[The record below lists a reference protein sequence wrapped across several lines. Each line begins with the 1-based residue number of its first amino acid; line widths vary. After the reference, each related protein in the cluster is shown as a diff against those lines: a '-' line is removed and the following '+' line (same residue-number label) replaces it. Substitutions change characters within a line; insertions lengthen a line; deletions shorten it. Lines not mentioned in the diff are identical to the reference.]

1 MSIYHFVLEFLY
13 TQGECAPNETL
24 SLDKSLLALHTEL
37 NKSQGFLNYT
47 GEVTM
52 IKKILVPVDGSEQA
66 HKAIEF
72 AADLALHYDATI
84 HLLHAFKLTIIP
96 EGFGE
101 YVVSDRIQLEAMGKK
116 IIAAAEEGAK
126 KAGVRHLETTVIEG
140 DPAESIIN
148 YAKDHDVDIIVIGSR
163 GLGSFKGL
171 LLGSVSNK
179 VSHRA
184 DRTCVIVR

>member
-1 MSIYHFVLEFLY
+1 
-13 TQGECAPNETL
+13 
-24 SLDKSLLALHTEL
+24 
-37 NKSQGFLNYT
+37 
-47 GEVTM
+47 
-52 IKKILVPVDGSEQA
+52 
-66 HKAIEF
+66 
-72 AADLALHYDATI
+72 
-84 HLLHAFKLTIIP
+84 
-96 EGFGE
+96 
-101 YVVSDRIQLEAMGKK
+101 MGKR

-148 YAKDHDVDIIVIGSR
+148 YGKDHDVDIIVIGSR

-184 DRTCVIVR
+184 DMNCVIVR